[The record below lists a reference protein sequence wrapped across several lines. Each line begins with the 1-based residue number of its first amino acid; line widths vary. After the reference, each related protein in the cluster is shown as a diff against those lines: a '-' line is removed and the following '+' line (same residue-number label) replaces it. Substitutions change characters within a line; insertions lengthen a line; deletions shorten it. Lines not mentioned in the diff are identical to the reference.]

1 MSVQP
6 LPPDDLR
13 HEELTFLDKSWLEI
27 DAAMRA
33 DNAKIYAE
41 TCRLAVSRKFC
52 TVIDAKKQLAFPQP
66 APKESDL
73 DRLNALKSV
82 KSFK

>member
-6 LPPDDLR
+6 LPSDNICN
-13 HEELTFLDKSWLEI
+13 EELTFKDASRLEI

-33 DNAKIYAE
+33 DNPKVYEE

-52 TVIDAKKQLAFPQP
+52 TVVDAKKKLIFP
-66 APKESDL
+66 A
-73 DRLNALKSV
+73 

>member
-6 LPPDDLR
+6 LPSEDLR
-13 HEELTFLDKSWLEI
+13 HEELTFKDGSWLEI

-33 DNAKIYAE
+33 DNPKIYAE

-52 TVIDAKKQLAFPQP
+52 TVVDANKKNAFPV
-66 APKESDL
+66 
-73 DRLNALKSV
+73 R
-82 KSFK
+82 SFK

>member
-6 LPPDDLR
+6 LPPEETR
-13 HEELTFLDKSWLEI
+13 NEELTFKDASWLEI

-33 DNAKIYAE
+33 DNPKVYAE
-41 TCRLAVSRKFC
+41 TCKLAVSRKFC
-52 TVIDAKKQLAFPQP
+52 TVIDATKKLIFP
-66 APKESDL
+66 A
-73 DRLNALKSV
+73 

>member
-6 LPPDDLR
+6 LPPEETR
-13 HEELTFLDKSWLEI
+13 NEELTFKDDSWLEI

-33 DNAKIYAE
+33 DNPKVYAE
-41 TCRLAVSRKFC
+41 TCKLAVSRTFC
-52 TVIDAKKQLAFPQP
+52 TVVDASKKLIFP
-66 APKESDL
+66 A
-73 DRLNALKSV
+73 

>member
-6 LPPDDLR
+6 LPPDDR
-13 HEELTFLDKSWLEI
+13 RNEELTFKDNSWLEI
-27 DAAMRA
+27 DATMRA
-33 DNAKIYAE
+33 DNPKVYDE

-52 TVIDAKKQLAFPQP
+52 TVIDASKKLVFPASNASRSDAGGP
-66 APKESDL
+66 A
-73 DRLNALKSV
+73 